1 MLGINTKLH
10 PFFSG
15 CKGCQRP
22 FAAAWHTRD
31 NIAAFLRFDDTC
43 TVVFDQ
49 VLMNLDYKITEALV
63 NRSHKHIKI
72 RIHKSFRYPFYF
84 LSFF

>member
-1 MLGINTKLH
+1 
-10 PFFSG
+10 
-15 CKGCQRP
+15 
-22 FAAAWHTRD
+22 
-31 NIAAFLRFDDTC
+31 
-43 TVVFDQ
+43 
-49 VLMNLDYKITEALV
+49 MNLDYKITEALV